1 MKKNIDKNNYSTNI
15 DMNYFGETETIFKET
30 NVTNIN
36 SNNLITETKTFNKTT
51 NWILKISK

>member
-1 MKKNIDKNNYSTNI
+1 
-15 DMNYFGETETIFKET
+15 MNYFGETETIFKET